1 MEVNGV
7 GSQPMAKPPILLSDE
22 IVPPPRTV
30 DPRQLNLP
38 AQK

>member
-22 IVPPPRTV
+22 IVPPRTV